1 MMLALQLTIFFG
13 ALALLIGLFFSA
25 VGATD
30 RRKRKLLAWQESRR
44 VARQPWDMDR
54 DNRRGNR

>member
-1 MMLALQLTIFFG
+1 MTIALQLLIFSG
-13 ALALLIGLFFSA
+13 ILALGVGLFFSA

-30 RRKRKLLAWQESRR
+30 KHKRKLLAWQDSRR
-44 VARQPWDMDR
+44 LARQPWDMDK

>member
-13 ALALLIGLFFSA
+13 VLALVLALFFSA

-30 RRKRKLLAWQESRR
+30 KRKRKLLAWQDSRR

-54 DNRRGNR
+54 NNRRGNR

>member
-1 MMLALQLTIFFG
+1 MMLALQLTIFIG
-13 ALALLIGLFFSA
+13 ILALVAGLFFSA

-44 VARQPWDMDR
+44 VARQPWDMDP